1 MLWDD
6 CQAHHSRVMADQ
18 LQAWRAWFWDAD
30 FWLPENTTW
39 QRLDETKNPKWVQ
52 SGELFLCFPI
62 AVLLIVLR
70 FVFERLVV
78 RVKFTIC
85 SVLMVNSPAFQLAV
99 SSFKASGK

>member
-1 MLWDD
+1 
-6 CQAHHSRVMADQ
+6 MADQ

-52 SGELFLCFPI
+52 SGELFLCFPVAI
-62 AVLLIVLR
+62 LLIVLR

-78 RVKFTIC
+78 RVKVIWDRD
-85 SVLMVNSPAFQLAV
+85 LMVNFPAFQLEV
-99 SSFKASGK
+99 FSFKASGE

>member
-1 MLWDD
+1 MFWDN
-6 CQAHHSRVMADQ
+6 CQSVHSQVMADQ

-52 SGELFLCFPI
+52 SGELFLCFPVAI
-62 AVLLIVLR
+62 LLIVLR

-78 RVKFTIC
+78 RVKVFSDRDLLGTHGEHF
-85 SVLMVNSPAFQLAV
+85 SWKYFH
-99 SSFKASGK
+99 